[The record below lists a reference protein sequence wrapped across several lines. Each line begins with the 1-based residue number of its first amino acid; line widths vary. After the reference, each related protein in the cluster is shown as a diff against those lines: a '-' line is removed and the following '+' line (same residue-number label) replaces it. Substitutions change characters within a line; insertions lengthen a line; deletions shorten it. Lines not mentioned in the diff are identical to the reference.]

1 MKKTLITYL
10 LTLTFLTCFAQYK
23 SDSYRMRPVDQLI
36 NKTDPGWPTVS
47 NWIDTAKNKIEVL
60 PADSAKAKDAL
71 YKTQV
76 TTRSIM
82 GAIVYSTGG
91 ILIDD
96 GWIRIFGSGSA
107 KLQRTLPDWNKGKAF
122 KEFGDRPAFFLVADD
137 AAGGLF
143 AINYGPFGSDL
154 ENIYYFSPDSL
165 QWEALGINYEDFI
178 EFCFSGDL
186 EKFYAGIRWK
196 SWRKDVQS
204 IKADEVFHIMPP
216 LWSVEGKDIEK
227 SIKKPVP
234 ADEQYEYNFSLL
246 KAKPVDK
253 DGH

>member
-1 MKKTLITYL
+1 
-10 LTLTFLTCFAQYK
+10 
-23 SDSYRMRPVDQLI
+23 
-36 NKTDPGWPTVS
+36 
-47 NWIDTAKNKIEVL
+47 
-60 PADSAKAKDAL
+60 
-71 YKTQV
+71 
-76 TTRSIM
+76 
-82 GAIVYSTGG
+82 
-91 ILIDD
+91 
-96 GWIRIFGSGSA
+96 
-107 KLQRTLPDWNKGKAF
+107 
-122 KEFGDRPAFFLVADD
+122 
-137 AAGGLF
+137 LF

-154 ENIYYFSPDSL
+154 ENIYYLSPDSL